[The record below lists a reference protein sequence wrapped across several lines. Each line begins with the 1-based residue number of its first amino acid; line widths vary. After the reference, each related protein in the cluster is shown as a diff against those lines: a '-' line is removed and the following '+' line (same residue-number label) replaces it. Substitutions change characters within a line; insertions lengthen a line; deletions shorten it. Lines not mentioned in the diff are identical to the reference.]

1 MKDSRATVYSTREPK
16 IFARV
21 ADKNVC
27 WKSMPF
33 GLAVSRRS
41 KAMDYGSS
49 RGKEL
54 AAAMASKQILT
65 VRRISLCKTVR
76 DVSLI
81 LQQSFFSTKF
91 FSSFNCS
98 KLLRGTVVEKIAT
111 FSPIMGVQLEGLF

>member
-1 MKDSRATVYSTREPK
+1 MD
-16 IFARV
+16 
-21 ADKNVC
+21 
-27 WKSMPF
+27 
-33 GLAVSRRS
+33 LAVGASGS
-41 KAMDYGSS
+41 K
-49 RGKEL
+49 GKQ
-54 AAAMASKQILT
+54 ADLT
-65 VRRISLCKTVR
+65 VRRLSLCKTVR